1 MRGGLASLQINSQ
14 IVERIINPFAMPC
27 RLSRYSFVLLYFT
40 LLALVVSFEA
50 MHDRVA
56 SLMCVSQRSSCI
68 EINSIFGQHICFH
81 STGNGNG
88 NGNGDG

>member
-14 IVERIINPFAMPC
+14 IVERIINPFAC
-27 RLSRYSFVLLYFT
+27 LVAYLDILLFSFT
-40 LLALVVSFEA
+40 LLFALVVSFEA

-56 SLMCVSQRSSCI
+56 NLMCVPQRSSCI

-88 NGNGDG
+88 NGDG